1 MLIESKDWKKLTSR
15 LVLKKNHNKL
25 IKIKKAIYKDYGDFS
40 FLNYHNNNEIF
51 NNLKKAKNKFKD
63 VDKILLIGTGGSSF
77 GAKALTS
84 ILNKK
89 KLYYLE
95 NIDPFTIKEFFE
107 NNKNNKLGLLIISKS
122 GETLE
127 VLSLFD
133 IITKVLKKNIDLK
146 KKSLIIC
153 DKNKSTLR
161 KIAEK
166 HNIEVFDH
174 DERIGGRFSCFSIT
188 GLLPLH
194 LSGVNAI
201 KLKYLVDVIFKQ
213 HLLNYNFNYNSSI
226 ISLASILKKKKYVSH
241 VFLIYIDRFKNI
253 GQWYKQLWTES
264 LGKDGVGLHLVSAL
278 GAVDQH
284 SQLQMW
290 LDGPKNLIFTVV
302 IPKKRSFDYKLNNT
316 KNILP
321 YYLKGKDIGKLLNI
335 MAEATIIQLRK
346 VGIPVRVIYLEDD
359 EIVSA
364 IKLMANL
371 LLEVPLLGSLID
383 INAFSQPAV
392 EKMKLRTKTILKK
405 NV

>member
-1 MLIESKDWKKLTSR
+1 M
-15 LVLKKNHNKL
+15 
-25 IKIKKAIYKDYGDFS
+25 
-40 FLNYHNNNEIF
+40 
-51 NNLKKAKNKFKD
+51 
-63 VDKILLIGTGGSSF
+63 
-77 GAKALTS
+77 
-84 ILNKK
+84 
-89 KLYYLE
+89 
-95 NIDPFTIKEFFE
+95 
-107 NNKNNKLGLLIISKS
+107 
-122 GETLE
+122 
-127 VLSLFD
+127 
-133 IITKVLKKNIDLK
+133 
-146 KKSLIIC
+146 
-153 DKNKSTLR
+153 
-161 KIAEK
+161 
-166 HNIEVFDH
+166 
-174 DERIGGRFSCFSIT
+174 
-188 GLLPLH
+188 PLH